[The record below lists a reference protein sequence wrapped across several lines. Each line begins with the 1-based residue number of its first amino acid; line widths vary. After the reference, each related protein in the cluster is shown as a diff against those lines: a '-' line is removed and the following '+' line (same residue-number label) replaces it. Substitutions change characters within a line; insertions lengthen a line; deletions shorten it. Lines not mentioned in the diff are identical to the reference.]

1 MLFVFMIALMEM
13 FDFYVFFWSSNLSVA
28 EVLKVKRVPL
38 LITYTVTS
46 FVVFILPVGKSQINI
61 VLIVFKISFTFV
73 QWIWC
78 FVQAIKSSLKFY
90 KTDHLENNNLSGDC
104 KHKGIQNVY
113 FYTNIFWTDFTE

>member
-38 LITYTVTS
+38 LSTYTVTS
-46 FVVFILPVGKSQINI
+46 FVTVARSQINI
-61 VLIVFKISFTFV
+61 VLIVFKMSFTCV

-78 FVQAIKSSLKFY
+78 FV
-90 KTDHLENNNLSGDC
+90 
-104 KHKGIQNVY
+104 
-113 FYTNIFWTDFTE
+113 

>member
-90 KTDHLENNNLSGDC
+90 KKWSFG
-104 KHKGIQNVY
+104 K
-113 FYTNIFWTDFTE
+113 